1 MHFRFFPGIQILKIT
16 LSNIQFLLEYFYLFV
31 VHQHLW
37 ESEKLPVLCIASYC
51 LPMDNDWSLHELTYW
66 GMYMWIKWLCIS
78 WKWCQKIIFLLSDGL
93 SLLTYMDYPKYG
105 ILTLI
110 LIYWIISAKMLYSKK
125 KANFFSLKTPQGR
138 CPVWVD
144 SSFKAPWLPC
154 NIEECV
160 IIAREWQRGEDHIL
174 AFKCFYTEMKKKK
187 SHILLTRERHLGM
200 SNFKKFNSH
209 N

>member
-1 MHFRFFPGIQILKIT
+1 
-16 LSNIQFLLEYFYLFV
+16 
-31 VHQHLW
+31 
-37 ESEKLPVLCIASYC
+37 
-51 LPMDNDWSLHELTYW
+51 
-66 GMYMWIKWLCIS
+66 
-78 WKWCQKIIFLLSDGL
+78 
-93 SLLTYMDYPKYG
+93 MDY
-105 ILTLI
+105 
-110 LIYWIISAKMLYSKK
+110 ISQDKMLYSKK

-187 SHILLTRERHLGM
+187 SLIFYWPEKDIWACPTLRSSTLTISFNDTTPKCRVWEIWPTKQWFIREQKKKDKKSNGWFKHRGQHSPPPPFFKNSILGH
-200 SNFKKFNSH
+200 
-209 N
+209 